1 MRGFKS
7 DRSQSRATNRWGR
20 IVERLLV
27 GLGGGMGLKDLVGFS
42 SREFGLAGEKV
53 EVHAFLVEIG
63 SVRELLETGF
73 DFFLGLLNF
82 ALLDELM
89 SLLGQTLLRP

>member
-1 MRGFKS
+1 
-7 DRSQSRATNRWGR
+7 
-20 IVERLLV
+20 LP
-27 GLGGGMGLKDLVGFS
+27 
-42 SREFGLAGEKV
+42 GEKV
-53 EVHAFLVEIG
+53 EVHAFLAEIG

-82 ALLDELM
+82 TLLDELM